1 MSRLSPK
8 RFIATLSSFLLLSS
22 SLAAGTGGS
31 TRTVEERIAELEQQL
46 TALQRELSSLKRDL
60 ATGPSIET
68 KAGDPASV
76 LHGESS
82 RPLSQQAPA
91 PQAAAAKTEVKP
103 VSPGLKV
110 SGDLRTRF
118 EPTFQDGTPDRYRGR
133 VRARVSMLTDLT
145 DEFSGGVSMASGLSD
160 DPISSNQTMTTF
172 FTRKT
177 LDFDRYFV
185 TYRPKGFKPL
195 TLEAGKF
202 TTPWIKTEMTFDVD
216 LNPEGFNQRF
226 SFDLKNSPLTN
237 VTLVGFELPF
247 NEVAAGPDGLVLGG
261 QLQTYWK
268 PASKVKL
275 GLHTAAIHFRN
286 PDSIARAQALRTLGG
301 SAIANSL
308 RSEGGTVVGFGSR
321 FLYLDLL
328 GQLDVATSE
337 RWPVRLL
344 FNLVNNT
351 RAATRHRTAFWSEF
365 QTGRSANPGDLQL
378 GYTYLRI
385 ERDAVISAFTYS
397 DIRAGSNVEVHRLN
411 ATYQLRKHIV
421 LSFTAFFGQLLDG
434 RLTPTLLPP
443 KHLASG
449 NDPLQTRFHFDWILK
464 F

>member
-8 RFIATLSSFLLLSS
+8 LFIATLSFLLLLSS
-22 SLAAGTGGS
+22 PLAAGTGES

-46 TALQRELSSLKRDL
+46 AVLHRELSSLKRDL
-60 ATGPSIET
+60 ATGPLLEA

-76 LHGESS
+76 
-82 RPLSQQAPA
+82 PA
-91 PQAAAAKTEVKP
+91 GGPRVSAEPALFPKAAAAKTEVKP
-103 VSPGLKV
+103 ASPGLKI
-110 SGDLRTRF
+110 SGDVRTRF
-118 EPTFQDGTPDRYRGR
+118 EPTFQDGTPDRHRGR
-133 VRARVSMLTDLT
+133 VRARLNLLTDLT
-145 DEFSGGVSMASGLSD
+145 DEFSGGVALASGVAD
-160 DPISSNQTMTTF
+160 DPISPNQTMTTF

-177 LDFDRYFV
+177 ISFDRYFV
-185 TYRPKGFKPL
+185 TYRPKGFKSL
-195 TLEAGKF
+195 ALEAGKF
-202 TTPWIKTEMTFDVD
+202 TTPWIKTELTFDVD
-216 LNPEGFNQRF
+216 LNPEGLNQRF

-247 NEVAAGPDGLVLGG
+247 NEVTAGPDGLVLGG

-268 PASKVKL
+268 PASRVKL

-286 PDSIARAQALRTLGG
+286 PDAIARAQALRTLGG
-301 SAIANSL
+301 SAITNTL
-308 RSEGGTVVGFGSR
+308 RSEGGNVAGFGSR
-321 FLYLDLL
+321 FLYLELL

-351 RAATRHRTAFWSEF
+351 RAATSHRTALWSEF
-365 QTGRSANPGDLQL
+365 QAGRSQNPGDFQL

-385 ERDAVISAFTYS
+385 ERDAVISAFNYS

-421 LSFTAFFGQLLDG
+421 LSFTAFFGQLLNG
-434 RLTPTLLPP
+434 GLTPSLLPVR
-443 KHLASG
+443 HLASG
-449 NDPLQTRFHFDWILK
+449 NDPLQSRFHFDWILK